1 MNCAS
6 QRRKTQPALS
16 FAINN
21 NHQTAKA
28 LPGRSAA
35 RSGMNIHCFV
45 ETSTK
50 DQAVSRCRKA
60 PNVVSSP
67 RSPNFMPLRRR
78 GQARRKPAS
87 SMARRPDFASSIDQY
102 IPMSFKLSHDFC
114 HVKQH

>member
-35 RSGMNIHCFV
+35 GSDMNIHCFV
-45 ETSTK
+45 QASTK
-50 DQAVSRCRKA
+50 DQAVSRCRKT

-67 RSPNFMPLRRR
+67 RSPNSMPLRTAI
-78 GQARRKPAS
+78 QKPAS
-87 SMARRPDFASSIDQY
+87 SMAKRPNFASSIDQY